1 MQVKDFRIDLKS
13 SIPYHVQV
21 EKYLRELIRI
31 KEYASGESFLPKE
44 ESLAKRFGISR
55 NTVRQAIDKLVQ
67 EGLVE
72 RKRGVGSKVISQNIS
87 TRLDQWISF
96 TKEMKDKGIEVVEY
110 SVKVGFEVPDERTLK
125 ALNVTAE
132 TELCCMERVRGAKDA
147 KYLYSISFFHP
158 RIGLTGKENFY
169 QPLYEMLE
177 QEFHVVVAISKEK
190 LKAVAA
196 SSSIAKALDIK
207 KGDPVLKRERIVL
220 DQGDRP
226 VEYNVVYY
234 ATDFF
239 SYDIDLKREF

>member
-21 EKYLRELIRI
+21 EKYLRELIRV

-44 ESLAKRFGISR
+44 ESMAKRFGISR

-110 SVKVGFEVPDERTLK
+110 AVKVEFEQPDERIAK
-125 ALNVTAE
+125 ALKVSADTK
-132 TELCCMERVRGAKDA
+132 LCCMRRVRGAKDA
-147 KYLYSISFFHP
+147 KYLYSVSHFHP

-169 QPLYEMLE
+169 QPLYSMLE
-177 QEFHVVVAISKEK
+177 RDFHVIVTVSKEK

-196 SSSIAKALDIK
+196 SAVIAKALDIK

-226 VEYNVVYY
+226 VEYNIVYY
-234 ATDFF
+234 ATDYF
-239 SYDIDLKREF
+239 SYDIDLKREL